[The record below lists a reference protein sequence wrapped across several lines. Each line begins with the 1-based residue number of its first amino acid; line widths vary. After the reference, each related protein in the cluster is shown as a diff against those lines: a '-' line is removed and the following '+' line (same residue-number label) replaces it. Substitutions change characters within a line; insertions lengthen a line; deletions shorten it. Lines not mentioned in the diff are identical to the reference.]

1 MIGIDVGGANL
12 KLVGGDG
19 AIVHYCPL
27 WEDASLEDLLGVY
40 RGQHNDTAAAVV
52 MSGELADCFRTK
64 MEGIT
69 WIVDSVRKAFPDAL
83 FYGTDGRF
91 HDRAVPQL
99 AAANWLAAA
108 DWLRGEHSDA
118 VWVDMGSTTTDIIP
132 LGNFDGL
139 LGLTDFQRLQRGYL
153 VYTGLLRTPIA
164 MQLASVTLR
173 GKPTPL
179 AAEHFAIAADA
190 YLVLGEISTVD
201 YTCDTPD
208 RGEKT
213 VEGSLRRLSR
223 VVCADLDEVRAEGAK
238 EVARQFRDAQLHAI
252 RRAVAAAKKTGGVRE
267 VIVSGIGSPLL
278 ARELPA
284 TDLRESLG
292 PVADA
297 LPAHA
302 VREVALR
309 TGGSSPH

>member
-1 MIGIDVGGANL
+1 VIGMDVGGANL
-12 KLVGGDG
+12 KLVSGET

-27 WEDASLEDLLGVY
+27 WEGASLGEVLGMY
-40 RGQHNDTAAAVV
+40 REQHGDSAAAVV

-64 MEGIT
+64 MEGIG
-69 WIVDSVRKAFPDAL
+69 WIVDTVKGAFPDAV
-83 FYGTDGRF
+83 FYGIDGRF

-108 DWLRGEHSDA
+108 DWLRKDHPDA

-139 LGLTDFQRLQRGYL
+139 LGLTDLLRLQRGYL
-153 VYTGLLRTPIA
+153 VYTGLLRTPVA
-164 MQLASVTLR
+164 MQIGSVTLR
-173 GKPTPL
+173 GKPTPV

-190 YLVLGEISTVD
+190 HLVLGTITPD
-201 YTCDTPD
+201 GYTCDAPD
-208 RGEKT
+208 RGDKT
-213 VEGSLRRLSR
+213 MEGSLRRLAR
-223 VVCADLDEVRAEGAK
+223 VVCADLEEIGEPGAR
-238 EVARQFRDAQLHAI
+238 EVAAQFRDAQI
-252 RRAVAAAKKTGGVRE
+252 STFRRDVAAAKKIGGVRE
-267 VIVSGIGSPLL
+267 VIASGIGSAFL

-284 TDLRESLG
+284 TDLRGTLG

-309 TGGSSPH
+309 TGGSLRY

>member
-1 MIGIDVGGANL
+1 VGGANL
-12 KLVGGDG
+12 KLVGGSG
-19 AIVHYCPL
+19 ATVHYCPL
-27 WEDASLEDLLGVY
+27 WEGASLGELLSVY
-40 RGQHNDTAAAVV
+40 RKQHSDTAAAVV

-69 WIVDSVRKAFPDAL
+69 WIVDAVRTAFPDAQ

-108 DWLRGEHSDA
+108 DWLGEGYPYA
-118 VWVDMGSTTTDIIP
+118 VWVDMGSTTTDVIP
-132 LGNFDGL
+132 LGNFEGL
-139 LGLTDFQRLQRGYL
+139 LGLTDLMRLQRGYL
-153 VYTGLLRTPIA
+153 VYTGLLRTPVA
-164 MQLASVTLR
+164 MQLPNVTLQGR
-173 GKPTPL
+173 LTPV

-190 YLVLGEISTVD
+190 HLVMGNITPEQ
-201 YTCDTPD
+201 YTCDAPD

-213 VEGSLRRLSR
+213 VEGAMRRLAR
-223 VVCADLDEVRAEGAK
+223 VVCADLDEIQAEGAR
-238 EVARQFRDAQLHAI
+238 ELARQFRDAQLYAI
-252 RRAVAAAKKTGGVRE
+252 RRAVAAAKKTGGIRE
-267 VIVSGIGSPLL
+267 VIASGIGSPLL
-278 ARELPA
+278 ARDLPA
-284 TDLRESLG
+284 TDLRETLG

-309 TGGSSPH
+309 TGGFSPR

>member
-1 MIGIDVGGANL
+1 MYREQH
-12 KLVGGDG
+12 GD
-19 AIVHYCPL
+19 P
-27 WEDASLEDLLGVY
+27 
-40 RGQHNDTAAAVV
+40 AAAVV
-52 MSGELADCFRTK
+52 MSGELADCFLTK
-64 MEGIT
+64 REGIS
-69 WIVDSVRKAFPDAL
+69 WIVDTVRTAFPDAM
-83 FYGTDGRF
+83 FHGTDGRF

-108 DWLRGEHSDA
+108 DWLRGEHTDA
-118 VWVDMGSTTTDIIP
+118 VWVDMGSTTTDIVP

-139 LGLTDFQRLQRGYL
+139 LGLTDLLRLQRGFL
-153 VYTGLLRTPIA
+153 VYTGLLRTPVA

-190 YLVLGEISTVD
+190 YLALGEITPD
-201 YTCDTPD
+201 QYTCDTPD
-208 RGEKT
+208 RGEKN
-213 VEGSLRRLSR
+213 VEGALRRLAR
-223 VVCADLDEVRAEGAK
+223 VVCADLDEIRPEEAV
-238 EVARQFRDAQLHAI
+238 EVAQQFREAQLHAI

-267 VIVSGIGSPLL
+267 VIASGIGSPLL

-284 TDLRESLG
+284 ADLRESLG
-292 PVADA
+292 PLADA

-309 TGGSSPH
+309 TGGSLLR